1 MNIKEFKERKNV
13 HQLHFEDLVLLGE
26 DGINE
31 LNDKIDRFIARIGGD
46 KSGSNL
52 TTKIDGCLAPDT
64 IVATTEGDFP
74 FSKIIKD
81 YTEGKSYYGYGFN
94 GNNVE
99 IVKLEL
105 PRVVNGNKDW
115 CSIEFDNGGYITATV
130 DHPIW
135 VDGKYIEAGKLKVH
149 TKIDGIEQ
157 F

>member
-1 MNIKEFKERKNV
+1 MLIGPEG
-13 HQLHFEDLVLLGE
+13 LA
-26 DGINE
+26 E
-31 LNDKIDRFIARIGGD
+31 LNDKIDKFIR
-46 KSGSNL
+46 KLTSGSNEL
-52 TTKIDGCLAPDT
+52 NMTTKIDGCLAPDT

-81 YTEGKSYYGYGFN
+81 YTEGKIYYGYGFN
-94 GNNVE
+94 GNNIE
-99 IVKLEL
+99 IVELGL

-135 VDGKYIEAGKLKVH
+135 VDGEYIEAGKLKVH